1 MCGRFTLTS
10 SNDQL
15 RELFQLFEIP
25 PRKKKFNIAPTDD
38 VVIVVKDRER
48 KALSATWGLIPSWS
62 KDRKIQ
68 PMTINARQETVAEK
82 RAFRQAF
89 KHRRCLIPANGF
101 YEWKKSGALKQPY
114 LYSVDSEEPFAFG
127 GIYEFWKD
135 EKGETIVSC
144 SILTTTPNSLIC
156 ELHNRMPVILDP
168 SDYDT
173 WLSQEYDQNF
183 LLDLCEPLASEKM
196 QSYPVD
202 PRMNNVS
209 FESPISLERVEV
221 QGDLFTQT

>member
-10 SNDQL
+10 SDDQL
-15 RELFQLFEIP
+15 RDLFQVFEIP
-25 PRKKKFNIAPTDD
+25 ERKKKFNIAPTDD
-38 VVIVVKDRER
+38 VVIVVKDKKK

-68 PMTINARQETVAEK
+68 PMTINARQETITEK
-82 RAFRQAF
+82 RSFRDAF

-114 LYSVDSEEPFAFG
+114 LYSVDSDEPFAFA
-127 GIYEFWKD
+127 GIYEYWVD
-135 EKGETIVSC
+135 EIGKVLVSC
-144 SILTTTPNSLIC
+144 SILTTTPNTLIS
-156 ELHNRMPVILDP
+156 ELHNRMPVILEP
-168 SDYDT
+168 NNYNT
-173 WLSQEYDQNF
+173 WLAEDYDQNQ
-183 LLDLCEPLASEKM
+183 LLDLCTPLSSEKM
-196 QSYPVD
+196 RTYPVD

-221 QGDLFTQT
+221 QGDLFK

>member
-10 SNDQL
+10 SDDQL
-15 RELFQLFEIP
+15 RDLFEVFEIP
-25 PRKKKFNIAPTDD
+25 TRNKKFNIAPTDD
-38 VVIVVKDRER
+38 VVIVVRDKKK

-68 PMTINARQETVAEK
+68 PMTINARQETVTEK
-82 RAFRQAF
+82 PSFRDAF

-114 LYSVDSEEPFAFG
+114 LYSVDSENPFAFG
-127 GIYEFWKD
+127 GIYEFWQDK
-135 EKGETIVSC
+135 KGKTLVSC
-144 SILTTTPNSLIC
+144 SILTTTPNSLIS
-156 ELHNRMPVILDP
+156 ELHNRMPVILNP

-173 WLSQEYDQNF
+173 WLSPKYDQNL
-183 LLDLCEPLASEKM
+183 LLDLCTPLPSENM
-196 QSYPVD
+196 RSYPVD

-209 FESPISLERVEV
+209 FESPMSLERVEI
-221 QGDLFTQT
+221 QGDLF